1 MRGFLYLKDSEPLI
15 RKIITVIQ
23 EQLQSFF
30 ELNKFNNSEVEKK
43 ISDKIEKLIYKETLK
58 EPVVMFKIIDVDN
71 PPNS

>member
-15 RKIITVIQ
+15 RKIVTVIQ

-71 PPNS
+71 PPSS